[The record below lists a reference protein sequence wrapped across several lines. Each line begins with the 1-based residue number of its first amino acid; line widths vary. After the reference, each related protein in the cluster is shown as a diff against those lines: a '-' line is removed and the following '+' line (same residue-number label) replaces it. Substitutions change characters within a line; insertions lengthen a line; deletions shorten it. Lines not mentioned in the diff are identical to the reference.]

1 MGAAVQPTPVFSRE
15 ELDLIV
21 ELLERERAELPAEIH
36 RTRTCEV
43 RDQLRRRLEMINQL
57 LERLAR

>member
-1 MGAAVQPTPVFSRE
+1 MGAAAQMTPAFSRE
-15 ELDLIV
+15 ELELVV

-36 RTRTCEV
+36 RTRTSEV
-43 RDQLRRRLEMINQL
+43 RDQLRRRLEMVNRL

>member
-1 MGAAVQPTPVFSRE
+1 MGAAAQMTPVFSRE

-36 RTRTCEV
+36 RTRTVEV
-43 RDQLRRRLEMINQL
+43 RDQLRRRLEMVNRLI
-57 LERLAR
+57 ERLCR

>member
-1 MGAAVQPTPVFSRE
+1 MGAAVQPTPTLNRE
-15 ELDLIV
+15 ELDLII

-43 RDQLRRRLEMINQL
+43 RDALRRKLDMVNRLL
-57 LERLAR
+57 ARLAG